1 MIIKKIK
8 NIKRRIEKIKQ
19 VLYDITQK

>member
-8 NIKRRIEKIKQ
+8 NIKTRIEKIKQ